1 MNSRRINFVDSLDHR
16 TPLILDGGLG
26 SELARRGQDISSP
39 LWSAELLI
47 NNPRAIAEVHRA
59 YLDVG
64 AQCITSASYQAS
76 VPGFASIGVTLQ
88 HARDLF
94 HLSVEIA
101 RKASRE
107 FLSRNPGCNYQ
118 PMVAAS
124 VGPYG
129 AYLADGSEYTG
140 DYGVEDRI
148 LVDYHRQRLEWLD
161 QAGADV
167 LACET
172 IPSLQ
177 EASVLCELLN
187 SVNTPAWVSF
197 SCQNDRLLN
206 DGSPITEA
214 VALFERHPKV
224 VSVGVNCSSAQTI
237 EALIGE
243 IKSVLKD
250 KAIVVYPNSGED
262 YDAVTKTWH
271 GVESPMECAAAA
283 RTWFDAG
290 ASIIGG
296 CCRMGPDHIAAIAAA
311 MDDQRDSTD
320 TR

>member
-1 MNSRRINFVDSLDHR
+1 M
-16 TPLILDGGLG
+16 ILDGGLG
-26 SELARRGQDISSP
+26 SELARRGHDISSS

-47 NNPRAIAEVHRA
+47 NNPLAIAEVHRA
-59 YLDVG
+59 YLDAG

-76 VPGFASIGVTLQ
+76 VPGFASIGVESQ
-88 HARDLF
+88 RARDLF
-94 HLSVEIA
+94 HRSVEIA
-101 RKASRE
+101 RNACNELISQ
-107 FLSRNPGCNYQ
+107 NPDCGYQ
-118 PMVAAS
+118 PLVAAS

-140 DYGVEDRI
+140 SYGVEDRI
-148 LVDYHRQRLEWLD
+148 LVDFHRQRLEWLD
-161 QAGADV
+161 QADADV

-177 EASVLCELLN
+177 EASVLCDLLN

-224 VSVGVNCSSAQTI
+224 VAVGVNCSAPQTI
-237 EALIGE
+237 KTLIGE

-296 CCRMGPDHIAAIAAA
+296 CCRMGPAHIAAIAAEL
-311 MDDQRDSTD
+311 DDRRDPTD
-320 TR
+320 RS